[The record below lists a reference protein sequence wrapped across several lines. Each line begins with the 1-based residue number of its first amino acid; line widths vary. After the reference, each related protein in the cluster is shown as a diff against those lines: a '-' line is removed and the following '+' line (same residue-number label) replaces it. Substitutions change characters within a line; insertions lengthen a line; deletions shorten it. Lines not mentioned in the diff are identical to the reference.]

1 MKWLMMVD
9 PKSEM
14 FRQASCIMGLKEGK
28 ISTSQNGEK
37 GRSRQ
42 REVSNPWHI
51 LLNPYRLSWWV
62 KLFMQSVPNTLS
74 KSTLSKMFS
83 KSPSLMPVQVLS
95 SQKTDTKQ

>member
-1 MKWLMMVD
+1 MSSFISGNVMKWLMMVD

-42 REVSNPWHI
+42 REVS
-51 LLNPYRLSWWV
+51 
-62 KLFMQSVPNTLS
+62 KA
-74 KSTLSKMFS
+74 KMGQRVCPG
-83 KSPSLMPVQVLS
+83 PSQDWDVEG
-95 SQKTDTKQ
+95 